1 LISAGDTSMK
11 IKADW
16 LLPAAL
22 LVLNAI
28 PFAAGVRRLLE
39 LGTGAAITADNARF
53 LAAPLPT
60 VLHLLCASAFGIVG
74 AFQFVPQFRR
84 RRPGWHRAAGRVLT
98 AAGLLA
104 ALSGLWMTV
113 FFPRVE
119 GDGELL
125 DAFRLV
131 FGVAMAMCMVLGFAA
146 IRRRDVAAH
155 RAWMT
160 RGYAIGIGAG
170 TQVVVHIP
178 WLLLGGKPGA
188 LARALLL
195 GAGWAINLAWAEW
208 IIRRHEAPAVRRK
221 AVTESPRIR

>member
-1 LISAGDTSMK
+1 MK
-11 IKADW
+11 NKTDW

-22 LVLNAI
+22 LALNAI
-28 PFAAGVRRLLE
+28 PFAASVRRLLE

-53 LAAPLPT
+53 LAAPTPT
-60 VLHLLCASAFGIVG
+60 VLHLLCASVFGIVG

-98 AAGLLA
+98 AFGLLA

-119 GDGELL
+119 GDGALL
-125 DAFRLV
+125 DVFRLV
-131 FGVAMAMCMVLGFAA
+131 FGAAMALCMVLGFAA
-146 IRRRDVAAH
+146 IRRRDVASH

-178 WLLLGGKPGA
+178 WLLLGGTPGT

-195 GAGWAINLAWAEW
+195 GAGWAINLACAEW
-208 IIRRHEAPAVRRK
+208 IIRRQKAPVARRTTVSK
-221 AVTESPRIR
+221 PQRVQ

>member
-1 LISAGDTSMK
+1 MK
-11 IKADW
+11 NKADW

-28 PFAAGVRRLLE
+28 PFAASVRRLLE
-39 LGTGAAITADNARF
+39 LGMGAAVTPDNARF
-53 LAAPLPT
+53 LAAPTPT

-74 AFQFVPQFRR
+74 AFQFVPQFQR
-84 RRPGWHRAAGRVLT
+84 RRPGWHKAAGRVLT
-98 AAGLLA
+98 AFGLVA

-113 FFPRVE
+113 FFPRVA
-119 GDGELL
+119 GDGALL
-125 DAFRLV
+125 DVFRLV
-131 FGVAMAMCMVLGFAA
+131 FGCAMALCMVLGFVA
-146 IRRRDVAAH
+146 IRRRDVANH

-178 WLLLGGKPGA
+178 WLLLGGKPGT

-195 GAGWAINLAWAEW
+195 GAGWAINLAVAEW
-208 IIRRHEAPAVRRK
+208 FIRRHRAPVARRAAVPE
-221 AVTESPRIR
+221 TQRIQ

>member
-1 LISAGDTSMK
+1 MK
-11 IKADW
+11 NKADW
-16 LLPAAL
+16 LLPVAL

-28 PFAAGVRRLLE
+28 PFAASVRRLLE
-39 LGTGAAITADNARF
+39 LGTGAAITSDNARF
-53 LAAPLPT
+53 LAAPTPT
-60 VLHLLCASAFGIVG
+60 VLHLLCASVFGIVG

-98 AAGLLA
+98 AFGLLA

-113 FFPRVE
+113 FFPRVD

-125 DAFRLV
+125 DVFRLV
-131 FGVAMAMCMVLGFAA
+131 FGVAMAVCMVLGFVA
-146 IRRRDVAAH
+146 IRRRDVASH

-178 WLLLGGKPGA
+178 WLLLGGKPGT
-188 LARALLL
+188 LSRALLL
-195 GAGWAINLAWAEW
+195 GAGWAINLALAEW
-208 IIRRHEAPAVRRK
+208 IVRRQRAPAVRRN
-221 AVTESPRIR
+221 AVPESQRIQ

>member
-1 LISAGDTSMK
+1 MK
-11 IKADW
+11 NKTEW
-16 LLPAAL
+16 LLPAVL
-22 LVLNAI
+22 LALNAI

-53 LAAPLPT
+53 LAAPIPT
-60 VLHLLCASAFGIVG
+60 VLHLLCASVFGIVG

-84 RRPGWHRAAGRVLT
+84 HRPGWHRVAGRVLT
-98 AAGLLA
+98 AFGLLA
-104 ALSGLWMTV
+104 ALSGLWMTL

-125 DAFRLV
+125 DVFRLV
-131 FGVAMAMCMVLGFAA
+131 FGVAMALCMVLGFAA
-146 IRRRDVAAH
+146 IRRRDVASH

-178 WLLLGGKPGA
+178 WLLLGGKPGT

-195 GAGWAINLAWAEW
+195 GAGWAINLACAEW
-208 IIRRHEAPAVRRK
+208 IIRRQTAPVARRTTVPK
-221 AVTESPRIR
+221 SQRIQ